1 MSTFGINLL
10 LVHIMRK
17 ARIAIGCD
25 HAGFEYKNFIK
36 EKLTAGG
43 FSVRDYGT
51 NSTDSV
57 DYPDYVHPLSKAIEK
72 QVEDVGILICGSA
85 NGVAITANKHQGIRA
100 AIVWE
105 KDIAALARQHNDANI
120 ICIPARFISK
130 EQAIELIE
138 IFLNTEFEGGRH
150 AQRVNKIAL

>member
-1 MSTFGINLL
+1 LSTFGINLL
-10 LVHIMRK
+10 SVYIMKK

-36 EKLTAGG
+36 EKLNSAGYP
-43 FSVRDYGT
+43 VRDYGT
-51 NSTDSV
+51 NSGDSV

-72 QVEDVGILICGSA
+72 HVEDVGILICGSA

-105 KDIAALARQHNDANI
+105 NDIAALARQHNDANV
-120 ICIPARFISK
+120 ICIPARFVSK
-130 EQAIELIE
+130 EQAVEFID

>member
-1 MSTFGINLL
+1 MK
-10 LVHIMRK
+10 K

-36 EKLTAGG
+36 EKLNSAGYP
-43 FSVRDYGT
+43 VRDYGT
-51 NSTDSV
+51 NSGDSV

-72 QVEDVGILICGSA
+72 HVEDVGILICGSA

-105 KDIAALARQHNDANI
+105 NDIAALARQHNYANV
-120 ICIPARFISK
+120 ICIPARFVSK
-130 EQAIELIE
+130 EQAVEFID